1 MTINVLFLHT
11 NGDWM
16 RGSENALLAVLG
28 GLDRK
33 EFTPYLICGNPLF
46 ANLAK
51 EKGVESSVH
60 PMPEIMFDGSHLRL
74 QFLSW
79 ARAIRQ
85 LVSFIKIH
93 DIHLVY
99 CNGGS
104 TSQVGY
110 YAGKF
115 ADIPVIC
122 HVHCPYN
129 RRYPLLYRFHRVS
142 KVIFVSKAIQKS
154 IRAKQHFRAECE
166 VVYNG
171 VDTVRFCAATVRDRE
186 WRARLSLPADAVVF
200 GQVSSLISRKG
211 IDILLRSFQVVHR
224 KYPQARLVLVGD
236 GPERH
241 KFTALA
247 GQLGVASKTVFAGNQ
262 PDPLPFYQHIMDI
275 NVLAS
280 RSDAFG
286 LAVLEAGSCGLPS
299 IGANVDGIPES
310 ILEDQTGLLFLS
322 EDISDL
328 AEKMSTL
335 LADAGLRRRL
345 GDAARTVA
353 VARFSIETYRHSIER
368 IIRDQ
373 VSAAWQQVSAPNR
386 VPLIS
391 ENGPK

>member
-1 MTINVLFLHT
+1 VAINVLFLHA
-11 NGDWM
+11 NGEWM
-16 RGSENALLAVLG
+16 RGSENALLSVLRG
-28 GLDRK
+28 MDK
-33 EFTPYLICGNPLF
+33 NEFTPYLISGNPQL
-46 ANLAK
+46 
-51 EKGVESSVH
+51 VERAREHGTQSSLH
-60 PMPEIMFDGSHLRL
+60 SMPEVMVDGTHFRL

-79 ARAIRQ
+79 ARTVRRLA
-85 LVSFIKIH
+85 SFIRTRNIQ
-93 DIHLVY
+93 LVY

-110 YAGKF
+110 YAAK
-115 ADIPVIC
+115 ITRVPVVC
-122 HVHCPYN
+122 HVHSPYI

-142 KVIFVSKAIQKS
+142 KVIFVSKAIQES
-154 IRAKQHFRAECE
+154 IRAKQRFRAECE

-171 VDTVRFCAATVRDRE
+171 VDTVRFCAATVRDKA

-247 GQLGVASKTVFAGNQ
+247 DQLGVANKTVFAGNQ
-262 PDPLPFYQHIMDI
+262 PDPVPFYQHIIDI

-310 ILEDQTGLLFLS
+310 VLDGQTGLLFSS

-345 GDAARTVA
+345 GDAASTVA
-353 VARFSIETYRHSIER
+353 VERFSIESYRHSIER

-373 VSAAWQQVSAPNR
+373 VSAAQQEVSATNR
-386 VPLIS
+386 VLLIS
-391 ENGPK
+391 ENVPK